1 MAEPKSAYELAME
14 RLRKKD
20 EEAGIEQRTLTDD
33 QKTEISEVRKTY
45 DARLAQEEIMH
56 KSALMRTF
64 DPAERETLEEEYRR
78 VRARLTD
85 ERDSKIA
92 KIRSRQEQ

>member
-20 EEAGIEQRTLTDD
+20 EAAGVEQRVLTEE
-33 QKTEISEVRKTY
+33 QKAEIAEIRRTY

-56 KSALMRTF
+56 KAALAAQW
-64 DPAERETLEEEYRR
+64 DPAERAKLEEEYRR
-78 VRARLTD
+78 VRARLND
-85 ERDSKIA
+85 EREA
-92 KIRSRQEQ
+92 KIEKIRRL